1 MKYSTVILILI
12 FSFISCKAQS
22 VVKSLD
28 GDTSCPPYDNNCYE
42 KDVNDE
48 FEKFVGEWIYESGNT
63 SLVLRLKKELY
74 YQISQNSNY
83 EDLLVGEYKYVE
95 NGVVK
100 ANTLSDFDNPS
111 VAGYDH
117 KISGGVFVHFLPS
130 NCIDSSESQE
140 IKVELFIE
148 DPRDE
153 NIEGRLI
160 LRYVVE
166 NGIEKL
172 QTCIYDYTTLSDDVN
187 DRIIIPDGYYVF
199 EKQ

>member
-1 MKYSTVILILI
+1 M
-12 FSFISCKAQS
+12 
-22 VVKSLD
+22 
-28 GDTSCPPYDNNCYE
+28 
-42 KDVNDE
+42 
-48 FEKFVGEWIYESGNT
+48 
-63 SLVLRLKKELY
+63 VLRLKKELH

-100 ANTLSDFDNPS
+100 ANTLSNFDNPII
-111 VAGYDH
+111 AGYDH
-117 KISGGVFVHFLPS
+117 KISGGVFVHFLPN
-130 NCIDSSESQE
+130 NCLDSSESQE

-148 DPRDE
+148 DPSDE

-160 LRYVVE
+160 FSYVVE

>member
-1 MKYSTVILILI
+1 MKNTVILL
-12 FSFISCKAQS
+12 FLALGFISCKAQNIIVPIVS
-22 VVKSLD
+22 
-28 GDTSCPPYDNNCYE
+28 GDDYE
-42 KDVNDE
+42 LNSNYYLKDVNNE
-48 FEKFVGEWIYESGNT
+48 FDKFVGEWKYENGLNT
-63 SLVLRLKKELY
+63 FVIKLKKEEH
-74 YQISQNSNY
+74 YQISDNSDY

-100 ANTLSDFDNPS
+100 ANTLSDFDNPIM
-111 VAGYDH
+111 AGYDH

-130 NCIDSSESQE
+130 NCLDYSESQE